1 MDDLKKLHKQ
11 IASQLASGKREPDFF
26 EVVRLFEQHHPAF
39 PRVGYA
45 GRTRLDALRF
55 GQVPSLRFM
64 RTAMDSLQETPGGAA
79 RLLVNFF
86 GLCGVNGPL
95 PLEFTSLV
103 FQRSH
108 NHYDRTLQC
117 FLDII
122 NHPFLRLYY
131 RAYADH
137 AAAICCD
144 RDDDNILARFFQVML
159 GQPTGISD
167 CMPCR
172 NLWIGESDI
181 LLHTRRSAG
190 GLRRLLVNALQIPV
204 SVEERVT
211 GQYEIPRGCRCLLGR
226 KENACLGMN
235 TQIGRRFIS
244 NTRRVVLHFGPLS
257 FARYVTYL
265 PGNPLFS
272 RITFVISRYFEQPR
286 EFDFAFRLK
295 TDTLP
300 PARLDASVALGRS
313 VWLGQ
318 PRGAETAV
326 RLEADRIF
334 SDMRQKRSLRRKTK
348 ENNVITGDENTTR
361 RAGRSV
367 PCPQLFIG

>member
-45 GRTRLDALRF
+45 GRTRFDALRF
-55 GQVPSLRFM
+55 GQIPSLRFM
-64 RTAMDSLQETPGGAA
+64 RTAMDSLQETSGGAA

-144 RDDDNILARFFQVML
+144 RDGDNILARFFQVML
-159 GQPTGISD
+159 GQPDGITG
-167 CMPCR
+167 CVPCR

-204 SVEERVT
+204 TVEERVT

-257 FARYVTYL
+257 FARYVAYL
-265 PGNPLFS
+265 PGKALFS

-286 EFDFAFRLK
+286 EFDFSFRLK

-300 PARLDASVALGRS
+300 PARLDASVALGHS

-326 RLEADRIF
+326 RLEVDRIS
-334 SDMRQKRSLRRKTK
+334 SDMRQKRSLRRETE
-348 ENNVITGDENTTR
+348 ENNVITDNEDNVR
-361 RAGRSV
+361 RAGRGV
-367 PCPQLFIG
+367 PFPHHFIG

>member
-45 GRTRLDALRF
+45 GRTRFDALCF
-55 GQVPSLRFM
+55 GQIPSLRFM
-64 RTAMDSLQETPGGAA
+64 RTAMDSLQETSGGAA

-144 RDDDNILARFFQVML
+144 RDGDNILARFFQVML
-159 GQPTGISD
+159 GQPTGNSD
-167 CMPCR
+167 CVPCR

-181 LLHTRRSAG
+181 LLHSRRSAG

-211 GQYEIPRGCRCLLGR
+211 GRYEIPRGCRCLLGR

-265 PGNPLFS
+265 PGKALFS
-272 RITFVISRYFEQPR
+272 RLTLVISRYFEQPR

-300 PARLDASVALGRS
+300 PARLDASVALGHS

-318 PRGAETAV
+318 PCGAETAV

-334 SDMRQKRSLRRKTK
+334 SDMRQKRSLRRETK
-348 ENNVITGDENTTR
+348 ENNVNEDTAR
-361 RAGRSV
+361 RAGRGV
-367 PCPQLFIG
+367 PFPQHFIG